1 MATSS
6 PSSILRKPGPL
17 TGEEYAEMRAH
28 SNLGADMISRIDGL
42 TSIVPWV
49 RHSHEHWDGTGYP
62 QGLREARIP
71 LPSRILLVADA
82 LDAMT

>member
-1 MATSS
+1 
-6 PSSILRKPGPL
+6 
-17 TGEEYAEMRAH
+17 
-28 SNLGADMISRIDGL
+28 
-42 TSIVPWV
+42 VPWV

-82 LDAMT
+82 LDAMTSERPYRSPMELTDALAELEHCAGSQFDPQCVALLVEALDPVSQS